1 MSLSTKTI
9 YNNNEPDS
17 FPIAQQTTIHRRRKQ
32 MAHLHAPRLSR
43 VPMHRDLAQ
52 FRFHRYIFNSK
63 RQQQIGRGDCKHEV
77 RAGAQLHKPNRYI
90 PLFVVHTG
98 QIPVNDGVVRTQ
110 IQGSQVSS
118 NGPTTN
124 KTKKQTHSVKV
135 RQSMERQQQLAI
147 KVKRFSKSIHRP
159 HKEK

>member
-1 MSLSTKTI
+1 
-9 YNNNEPDS
+9 
-17 FPIAQQTTIHRRRKQ
+17 

-43 VPMHRDLAQ
+43 VSMHRDLAQ
-52 FRFHRYIFNSK
+52 FRFDRYIFNWK
-63 RQQQIGRGDCKHEV
+63 RHQQIGRGDCKQEV
-77 RAGAQLHKPNRYI
+77 RGGAQLQTKSIYI
-90 PLFVVHTG
+90 PLLVVHTG
-98 QIPVNDGVVRTQ
+98 QISVNDGMIRTQ

-118 NGPTTN
+118 NGPTN
-124 KTKKQTHSVKV
+124 KKKITDAQCKV